1 MNVQYTHLY
10 FMCLT
15 TTFCFATRQEAIIKP
30 GQNTDRENDVK
41 KLLSSHHHLIISRG
55 IYQSPDY
62 PLCVRSHLISFSD
75 VTFRHKLSYQEREF
89 KGQKMRG
96 IRLYRNAYYHVKK
109 MRTVV
114 LFVANVFIAAHQVD
128 PRVSGSYNIY
138 YANEK
143 CFVAGTHLPGN
154 TSTIESNAL
163 RNHTGGEGQA
173 SANQAVKRPR
183 QLVAKRGQPSRDHDK
198 QDQTESADDSVLR
211 ALMIYGTNTML

>member
-163 RNHTGGEGQA
+163 RNHTGNA
-173 SANQAVKRPR
+173 ACLLWRYAR
-183 QLVAKRGQPSRDHDK
+183 AKKQERISCRAAFKQFCSRYQGHK
-198 QDQTESADDSVLR
+198 AYFTKEICGR
-211 ALMIYGTNTML
+211 